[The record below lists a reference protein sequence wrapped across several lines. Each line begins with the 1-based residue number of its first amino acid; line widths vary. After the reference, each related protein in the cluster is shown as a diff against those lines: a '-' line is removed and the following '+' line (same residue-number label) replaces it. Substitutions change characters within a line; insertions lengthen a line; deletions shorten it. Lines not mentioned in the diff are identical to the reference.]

1 MKIEVLWEQLI
12 DKGLEHLILQQGA
25 QIEAEGLIVGMLKD
39 AAYRIQ
45 YRIVC
50 DVKWNTQR
58 VIAKDLLNN
67 KEFTLT
73 RSGDEWLDEQNHVI
87 ESLRGCS
94 DVDIMV
100 TPFTNTLPIKR
111 LNLKQSDSKEIAV
124 VYVSVPDLN
133 LSRFE
138 QRYTCLSKDKAGG
151 VYKYESLNSGFTSEL
166 KVDADGLVVDYPGI
180 FKMVW
185 KNTKTT

>member
-1 MKIEVLWEQLI
+1 MRTEVLWEQLI
-12 DKGLEHLILQQGA
+12 DRGLEHLILQQGA

-39 AAYRIQ
+39 VTYRIQ

-50 DVKWNTQR
+50 DVNWNTQS
-58 VIAKDLLNN
+58 VSVKDLLSS

-73 RSGDEWLDEQNHVI
+73 RSGEEWLDEQDRVI

-94 DVDIMV
+94 DVDIQV
-100 TPFTNTLPIKR
+100 TPFTNTLPINR
-111 LNLKQSDSKEIAV
+111 LNLKQNESKEIAV
-124 VYVSVPDLN
+124 VYVSVPELE

-138 QRYTCLSKDKAGG
+138 QRYTCLSKDKGGG
-151 VYKYESLNSGFTSEL
+151 VYKYESLISGFTSEL

-180 FKMVW
+180 FKLIW
-185 KNTKTT
+185 KQTQT